1 MCVCTLRAGVI
12 VAVPRSQIGY
22 LIRLILLCVAPL
34 ALPSVWVPS
43 DSSTYEG
50 HLPSNMAVDQRPP
63 IRRKIL
69 RQTAILSQRVSR
81 PFALEIVLRGGSD
94 RAMASARSG
103 LDVSDT
109 ASLPQPHD
117 EPTISE
123 RDPATP
129 TRISSRVMRSEA
141 SGPGIFQSTRSAG
154 PVERAAP
161 VPAGQKRVRG
171 RSRKTAGM
179 HPDSRAFEE
188 AASNNVDLE
197 TSIQTK
203 RATNRATANA
213 APVGKGRQRGR
224 GRRGERQG
232 RGSIR
237 GREESETVDSTAKSA
252 TDQEPSQ
259 ESTSEHNNTNKV
271 AGMSAVEQRKVEVEI
286 VQNGEK
292 SQETK
297 GQQGLQEVQEKV
309 QNEEAMCTPLRPPRV
324 SFKDPSPVGV

>member
-1 MCVCTLRAGVI
+1 MCVCTLRAGFI

-69 RQTAILSQRVSR
+69 RQTAVLSQSVSR
-81 PFALEIVLRGGSD
+81 PFALEIVLRGGGD
-94 RAMASARSG
+94 RALASARSG
-103 LDVSDT
+103 LDVSDAT
-109 ASLPQPHD
+109 SVPQPDD
-117 EPTISE
+117 EATISE

-141 SGPGIFQSTRSAG
+141 SGPGIFRSLRSAG
-154 PVERAAP
+154 PVEGAAP
-161 VPAGQKRVRG
+161 APAGQKRVRG

-179 HPDSRAFEE
+179 HSRAFEE

-213 APVGKGRQRGR
+213 APVGRQGRPRGR
-224 GRRGERQG
+224 GRRGGRQG

-237 GREESETVDSTAKSA
+237 GREESETDDSTAKSA
-252 TDQEPSQ
+252 TDQEPSS

-271 AGMSAVEQRKVEVEI
+271 AGMSAMEQRKFEVEI

-292 SQETK
+292 AQETK

-309 QNEEAMCTPLRPPRV
+309 QHEEAMCTPLRPPRV